1 MNCSNP
7 IILAL
12 CAAIVASS
20 NGARAEDLGVIGP
33 VYPIGEESALDTI
46 LNKLK
51 AKERSGELN
60 AIQDAAF

>member
-1 MNCSNP
+1 
-7 IILAL
+7 
-12 CAAIVASS
+12 VASS